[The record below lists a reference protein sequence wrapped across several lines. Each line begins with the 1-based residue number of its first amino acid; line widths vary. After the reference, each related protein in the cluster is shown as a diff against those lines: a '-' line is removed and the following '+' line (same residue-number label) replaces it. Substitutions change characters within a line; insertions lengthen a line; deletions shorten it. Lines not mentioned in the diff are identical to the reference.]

1 MKDRT
6 LFMTGAVLFALS
18 LRGMPLSVSLL
29 LPVSLVQILQLA
41 VIGAASWRRQFR
53 LAWGT
58 ALGMAALQAGVP
70 WWRAYRAGLDA
81 TPLLLPLALWGL
93 VLVVIA
99 RKERREVYFS

>member
-18 LRGMPLSVSLL
+18 LRGLPMPASLL
-29 LPVSLVQILQLA
+29 LPGTLVQILQLA
-41 VIGAASWRRQFR
+41 VIGVASWRRQFR

-58 ALGMAALQAGVP
+58 AFGLAALQAGLP
-70 WWRAYRAGLDA
+70 WWQMYRAGLDA
-81 TPLLLPLALWGL
+81 TSMLLPIALWGL
-93 VLVVIA
+93 VLAVNA